1 MIYAFLESWS
11 LQIRWIKGRRQL
23 FCEPVCLIY
32 YFYRTSSFI
41 HIVIFFVIWI
51 QKKPSSESLKNI
63 APPLPWESDAYLQPT
78 VPDDGLLQYGMW

>member
-1 MIYAFLESWS
+1 M
-11 LQIRWIKGRRQL
+11 
-23 FCEPVCLIY
+23 
-32 YFYRTSSFI
+32 
-41 HIVIFFVIWI
+41 IFFVIWI